1 MYARSCANLYGNL
14 SAIIAMQFEVRKP
27 APVAHIG
34 SPLDPLLPAKSR
46 TQTCNA
52 LKGRRGKPGDVMAK
66 GLK

>member
-52 LKGRRGKPGDVMAK
+52 LQGCRGKPGNFMVK
-66 GLK
+66 NLK

>member
-1 MYARSCANLYGNL
+1 
-14 SAIIAMQFEVRKP
+14 MQFEVRKP

-66 GLK
+66 VLK